1 MKRKF
6 PRSKIRA
13 IIKQTCPNARLGKN
27 TDLLI
32 FLDYMLFLRK
42 LAIRAN
48 TEAQENRENA
58 LSPLHIQNVS
68 KEVLKEFRG

>member
-13 IIKQTCPNARLGKN
+13 VIKNRHSQLRLGKN
-27 TDLLI
+27 TDILI
-32 FLDYMLFLRK
+32 FLNYMMFLRR
-42 LAIRAN
+42 LAIKAN
-48 TEAQENRENA
+48 LAAQENRENA
-58 LSPLHIQNVS
+58 VTPIHIQRVA